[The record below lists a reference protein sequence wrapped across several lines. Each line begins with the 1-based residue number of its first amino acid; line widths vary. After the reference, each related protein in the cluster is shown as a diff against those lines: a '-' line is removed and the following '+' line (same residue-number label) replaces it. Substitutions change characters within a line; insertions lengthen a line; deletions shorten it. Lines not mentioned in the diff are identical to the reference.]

1 MSIRDVKTQTLI
13 EQIVCYVA
21 DDIHYGGG
29 PRMQEIAGELAD
41 KYPLVNAA
49 PQLREALWDILGV
62 LKTEVVQTPKERECL
77 NMITRIAKVA
87 LAAAEKE

>member
-41 KYPLVNAA
+41 KYPFLNAA
-49 PQLREALWDILGV
+49 PQLLEACKATKLAIFKEPPERSARWG
-62 LKTEVVQTPKERECL
+62 EVA
-77 NMITRIAKVA
+77 RIIEAA